1 MNQDN
6 CFDSNFTQVMKIEE
20 AVPAEILKRHARS
33 SSRSP
38 RRSLIKVSN
47 SSCSSVSFL
56 GGPRLK
62 EPVSSHG

>member
-6 CFDSNFTQVMKIEE
+6 SFDSNFTQVIKIEE
-20 AVPAEILKRHARS
+20 AVPAEILKCHARS

-38 RRSLIKVSN
+38 RCSLINVSN

-56 GGPRLK
+56 DR
-62 EPVSSHG
+62 